1 MLKDMLFGGLCL
13 QTDDPFTQTLGTFS
27 WVYLLACH
35 IVLLLMTGPRR
46 SLAASHLA
54 VWNAPTVVCG
64 REGEPSS
71 FFEKIM
77 RNDLLPG
84 IYRQMTPTKRWM
96 LAFENIPQGVM
107 AVIYVMREG
116 GSVLVKALNLCIP
129 AAQIALSTLLYSPLR
144 RAVAPWYAREIDDA
158 LDMSS
163 VSMLQPLLAEADLQN
178 DKGLLRDVATHFTF
192 FEEESDLNFKTRL
205 PRDGGSVIVEHRV
218 DFISN
223 CLFALGPLDHTL
235 RLSRRPHQEDPKME
249 LMDLELDALKFWL
262 QKTAFMEFEYDLL
275 LDHNCIGETHGKVLA
290 EMLDLGIVRSID
302 VRGHKMKVP
311 ACLELVWAAKGCSL
325 QELHLFP
332 ITRGHKCMALA
343 QAFAGNYARQVLD
356 LQSCEDSRR
365 RLV

>member
-54 VWNAPTVVCG
+54 VWNAPTVVSG

-116 GSVLVKALNLCIP
+116 GSIIVTVLNLCIP
-129 AAQIALSTLLYSPLR
+129 AVQIALSTLLYSPLR

-163 VSMLQPLLAEADLQN
+163 VSMLQPLLVEADLQH

-192 FEEESDLNFKTRL
+192 FEEESTLKFKTRL
-205 PRDGGSVIVEHRV
+205 NRDGKILDHRV

-235 RLSRRPHQEDPKME
+235 RLSRRPHQEDPNME
-249 LMDLELDALKFWL
+249 LMDLELNALKFWL

-275 LDHNCIGETHGKVLA
+275 LDHNPLGETHGKVLA
-290 EMLDLGIVRSID
+290 EMLDLNLGTVRSID
-302 VRGHKMKVP
+302 VRGHEMKVP
-311 ACLELVWAAKGCSL
+311 ACLELVRAAKDGRL

-332 ITRGHKCMALA
+332 ITRGHKSTALA